1 MNRRRDTTGQRL
13 RGPSPQLRRYTL
25 ECRWRPPK
33 DHWPLTGAHWRSVI
47 VEINSMARPEGA
59 ACDACLFL
67 IGTRRG
73 QATAISVQ
81 AKDDSAATTVY
92 NITFNWSWYDGTVTW
107 GGHVVGEPA

>member
-1 MNRRRDTTGQRL
+1 MNQCRDTTGL
-13 RGPSPQLRRYTL
+13 RPRRPSPQIRRYTV

-33 DHWPLTGAHWRSVI
+33 DHWPLTGAHWRTVV
-47 VEINSMARPEGA
+47 VELDSMDRPEGA

-73 QATAISVQ
+73 QATAVSVQ